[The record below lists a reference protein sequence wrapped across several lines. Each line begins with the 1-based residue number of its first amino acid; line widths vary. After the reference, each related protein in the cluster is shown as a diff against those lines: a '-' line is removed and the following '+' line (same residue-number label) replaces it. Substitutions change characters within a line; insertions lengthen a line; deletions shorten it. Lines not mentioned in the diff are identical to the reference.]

1 MLKSNRML
9 SGVLHFIPAIQILI
23 VILHVA
29 LNIDKSYLVLTYL
42 LIVVSMALGI
52 LNMLHFMSDHKLR
65 QIETFLSDQSH
76 EDVMIKKIRKAPV
89 SNEEKMYQTF
99 INMYFSCFTN
109 QPTQQ
114 LLISLNWGTSLFVI
128 LYLVYPL
135 VSLSNNGTAT
145 SLVFFGLFILGIFSL
160 ITYIYAVLLKSR
172 VETQII
178 ESHVYKKHLD

>member
-1 MLKSNRML
+1 ML

-99 INMYFSCFTN
+99 INMYFH
-109 QPTQQ
+109 
-114 LLISLNWGTSLFVI
+114 
-128 LYLVYPL
+128 
-135 VSLSNNGTAT
+135 A
-145 SLVFFGLFILGIFSL
+145 
-160 ITYIYAVLLKSR
+160 LKSAHSAASHLT
-172 VETQII
+172 ELGHFFICNTISCLSTG
-178 ESHVYKKHLD
+178 ESF

>member
-65 QIETFLSDQSH
+65 QIETFF
-76 EDVMIKKIRKAPV
+76 IR
-89 SNEEKMYQTF
+89 S
-99 INMYFSCFTN
+99 
-109 QPTQQ
+109 
-114 LLISLNWGTSLFVI
+114 
-128 LYLVYPL
+128 
-135 VSLSNNGTAT
+135 
-145 SLVFFGLFILGIFSL
+145 
-160 ITYIYAVLLKSR
+160 KSR
-172 VETQII
+172 RCYDKEN
-178 ESHVYKKHLD
+178 